1 MAAKRRNW
9 HATHTAQLTF
19 GQRIASPLQ
28 RQWTRGP
35 SSSPILRI
43 IVTGE
48 PSVRGGGGMPQR
60 ISTISRRVSVLRIT
74 GAG

>member
-1 MAAKRRNW
+1 LAGTKHRLSGFSHM
-9 HATHTAQLTF
+9 
-19 GQRIASPLQ
+19 
-28 RQWTRGP
+28 RQCGDDVF
-35 SSSPILRI
+35 
-43 IVTGE
+43 VTGE